1 MKVSFMDVR
10 LQERALCVDQNMA
23 LAAADLL
30 AAVIT
35 ARPTH
40 LGGLG
45 RLAVNDRRTRLARAA
60 DALTMALAQGRVDA
74 LPSAVA
80 SPPRIVVEDGLRWRI
95 LVREEAP
102 LHSGTQEVEDRI
114 DDPAQA
120 ICLLAPSR
128 VGAGEERLE
137 QLPFRVRQITGI
149 GVLSHGQSSP

>member
-1 MKVSFMDVR
+1 MSTRTWR
-10 LQERALCVDQNMA
+10 LRPLILSLSKD
-23 LAAADLL
+23 DLL
-30 AAVIT
+30 APVIA

-60 DALTMALAQGRVDA
+60 DALTVALAQGRVDA
-74 LPSAVA
+74 LPRALA
-80 SPPRIVVEDGLRWRI
+80 APAGIMVEDGTWWGI

-102 LHSGTQEVEDRI
+102 LHSGTQEVENRI

-137 QLPFRVRQITGI
+137 QRPFRVRQITGI
-149 GVLSHGQSSP
+149 EVLSHGQSSP